1 MRRVLALLGFVL
13 VLALAAALLW
23 RVYVHHMHAEPYV
36 DDPVV
41 VRLDAG
47 PLTSVKI
54 ASLHG

>member
-23 RVYVHHMHAEPYV
+23 RVYVHHRNAEPYV
-36 DDPVV
+36 EEPAV

-47 PLTSVKI
+47 AWRP
-54 ASLHG
+54 

>member
-1 MRRVLALLGFVL
+1 MRRALALLGFMI

-36 DDPVV
+36 EEPSI

-47 PLTSVKI
+47 SATSVI
-54 ASLHG
+54 TASLHS